1 MNKQLGIEQKVLV
14 ISIDWPIM
22 IRVWLSL
29 WMITS
34 LICKLNA
41 AAIKNDLNQ
50 TAVNDE
56 DEQKAS
62 TNHHSQEYLTMNDTK
77 VVIDLFTPT
86 SRPTN
91 DSKSNDEPTDRK
103 ATPIVQ
109 LVINKPNI
117 IEKDADN
124 ATTTAATTPMTT
136 TTTTTTTTTP
146 SPTTQHSVT
155 TVHSPLIPPASVNA
169 SIKQFDKEP
178 KTKQGQIIIRYAYF
192 SIVCILLTCAFPEM
206 HFNCVHEHVS
216 AVRNDY

>member
-1 MNKQLGIEQKVLV
+1 
-14 ISIDWPIM
+14 M

-34 LICKLNA
+34 LTCKLNA

-50 TAVNDE
+50 TAVNDDD

-62 TNHHSQEYLTMNDTK
+62 TYHHSQEYLTMNDSK

-91 DSKSNDEPTDRK
+91 DSTSNDDQTDKK
-103 ATPIVQ
+103 ATPLVQ

-117 IEKDADN
+117 IEKDAEN
-124 ATTTAATTPMTT
+124 TTSLSTTPITTTIKTT
-136 TTTTTTTTTP
+136 TTKTTTTP
-146 SPTTQHSVT
+146 SPTTQ
-155 TVHSPLIPPASVNA
+155 HSPLIPPASVNA
-169 SIKQFDKEP
+169 SIKQLDKGP
-178 KTKQGQIIIRYAYF
+178 TTKQGQIIIRYAYF
-192 SIVCILLTCAFPEM
+192 RLFASFSLAQCAYLFAFAQM

>member
-1 MNKQLGIEQKVLV
+1 MT
-14 ISIDWPIM
+14 
-22 IRVWLSL
+22 RVWLSL

-50 TAVNDE
+50 TAVNED

-62 TNHHSQEYLTMNDTK
+62 TYPHIQEYLTMNDTK

-86 SRPTN
+86 ARPAN
-91 DSKSNDEPTDRK
+91 DSKPNDEQK

-117 IEKDADN
+117 IEKGAEN
-124 ATTTAATTPMTT
+124 TTISTSTTPM

-146 SPTTQHSVT
+146 SPTTQRALST
-155 TVHSPLIPPASVNA
+155 TATHSPLIPPASVNA
-169 SIKQFDKEP
+169 SIKQYDKDA
-178 KTKQGQIIIRYAYF
+178 KTKQGQIIIRYALFRLPTSFY
-192 SIVCILLTCAFPEM
+192 LLTCPFAFRQM
-206 HFNCVHEHVS
+206 YFNCVHEHVS
-216 AVRNDY
+216 TDRNDY